1 MSTLPHVELVY
12 NRRHTATTTKEATVE
27 LRVSFRKE
35 QKYMSTGIKLLPK
48 HWHRGKV
55 VNRADATQL
64 NKTFDKIIVDVRTV
78 IYNMVEEGHIDIF
91 SIPERLNQLRV
102 GNMDFFE
109 FCEKRAEIRS
119 FGKSKDN
126 QERYSRF
133 VKFLR
138 EWGGIEYWTDITE
151 QKIIDLDEYLTKKKM
166 KPYSKW
172 QNYHRFL
179 NSFILDAQKE
189 GLVKRNPYNWL
200 NIDKDKTSKSLDK
213 CLTPE
218 EFERVKTAEMPT
230 DRLQRV
236 RDLFVFQTYTCMAI
250 ADLKAFDRKKIQEI
264 KGMKVYVAQ
273 RVKGHGQYGDFT
285 VPLLP
290 PALEILKKYRNKLP
304 LISDQKYNDYLKL
317 VAQAA
322 GINKPI
328 TSHWARHTG
337 ATILL
342 NGGTP
347 MQIVSKILGHTSTRI
362 TEQIYA
368 KLLDE
373 TVVDAMVDYQNN
385 NKPNE

>member
-1 MSTLPHVELVY
+1 MRTLPNVELVY
-12 NRRHTATTTKEATVE
+12 DRRHTATATKEATVE

-35 QKYMSTGIKLLPK
+35 QKYMSTGIRLLPK

-55 VNRADATQL
+55 VNRVDATQL
-64 NKTFDKIIVDVRTV
+64 NKTFDKLIVDVRTV

-91 SIPERLNQLRV
+91 SIPERLNMLRV

-109 FCEKRAEIRS
+109 YCEKRAEIRS

-126 QERYSRF
+126 QERYHRF
-133 VKFLR
+133 LKFLHQ
-138 EWGGIEYWTDITE
+138 WGGITYWTDITE
-151 QKIIDLDEYLTKKKM
+151 EKIIDLDEYLTGKKM
-166 KPYSKW
+166 KAYSKW

-189 GLVKRNPYNWL
+189 GLVKRNPYNWV

-218 EFERVKTAEMPT
+218 EFEKVKTAEMPT
-230 DRLQRV
+230 ERLQRV

-264 KGMKVYVAQ
+264 KGIKVYVSK
-273 RVKGHGQYGDFT
+273 RVKGHGKYGDFT

-290 PALEILKKYRNKLP
+290 PALEILKKYKNKLP
-304 LISDQKYNDYLKL
+304 VISDQRYNDYLKL

-322 GINKPI
+322 GINKPL

-362 TEQIYA
+362 TEQTYA

-373 TVVDAMVDYQNN
+373 TVVDAIVDYQNN
-385 NKPNE
+385 NIEE

>member
-1 MSTLPHVELVY
+1 MRTLPNVELVY
-12 NRRHTATTTKEATVE
+12 DRRHTATATKEATVE
-27 LRVSFRKE
+27 LRVSYRKE
-35 QKYMSTGIKLLPK
+35 QKYMSTGIRLLPK

-55 VNRADATQL
+55 VNRVDATQL
-64 NKTFDKIIVDVRTV
+64 NKTFDKLIVDVRTV

-91 SIPERLNQLRV
+91 SIPERLNMLRV

-109 FCEKRAEIRS
+109 YCEKRAEIRS

-126 QERYSRF
+126 QERYHRF
-133 VKFLR
+133 LKFLHQ
-138 EWGGIEYWTDITE
+138 WGGITYWTDITE
-151 QKIIDLDEYLTKKKM
+151 EKIIDLDEYLTGKKM
-166 KPYSKW
+166 KAYSKW

-189 GLVKRNPYNWL
+189 GLVKRNPYNWV

-218 EFERVKTAEMPT
+218 EFEKVKTAEMPT
-230 DRLQRV
+230 ERLQRV

-264 KGMKVYVAQ
+264 KGIK
-273 RVKGHGQYGDFT
+273 GDFT

-290 PALEILKKYRNKLP
+290 PALEILKKYKNKLP
-304 LISDQKYNDYLKL
+304 VISDQRYNDYLKL

-322 GINKPI
+322 GINKPL

-362 TEQIYA
+362 TEQTYA

-373 TVVDAMVDYQNN
+373 TVVDAIVDYQNN
-385 NKPNE
+385 NINNIEK